1 MFSPEVDFAAKFHPK
16 RVTARTL
23 DCRMDRGADAM
34 SSTDATDDRHVHAD
48 ASRDRREGL
57 GRRAT
62 RIRRPRRD
70 RLQLAFRRSGGDRRR
85 RPAGGPLARICLVVR
100 RNPAHHRT
108 ICRRLA
114 DSRRVD
120 AHTHVRAYHRMQR
133 LPGGDIWMVAGRYEV
148 RLVRIR
154 DRWKIGGITLR
165 VFYQEENL
173 ETPNVARARA
183 LTPSPRPQPPVRA
196 VSGTVALGA
205 TATLVGSCDILEA

>member
-70 RLQLAFRRSGGDRRR
+70 RLQLASRRSGGDRRR
-85 RPAGGPLARICLVVR
+85 RPAGGRLARICLVVR
-100 RNPAHHRT
+100 RNPSTSPDH
-108 ICRRLA
+108 LSS
-114 DSRRVD
+114 SRRQPTRRRAHAHSRVSPD
-120 AHTHVRAYHRMQR
+120 AKGCRAATSGWWPAATRSVSCESAT
-133 LPGGDIWMVAGRYEV
+133 DGRS
-148 RLVRIR
+148 
-154 DRWKIGGITLR
+154 GTLR
-165 VFYQEENL
+165 FASFIRKKISRFR
-173 ETPNVARARA
+173 T
-183 LTPSPRPQPPVRA
+183 SPVR
-196 VSGTVALGA
+196 VR
-205 TATLVGSCDILEA
+205 